1 MKHEK
6 LGDLCD
12 FLLSICPLT
21 LIAVMIFLARCH
33 PINP

>member
-1 MKHEK
+1 MKQEK

-12 FLLSICPLT
+12 FLLSIYPLIF
-21 LIAVMIFLARCH
+21 IAVMFFLARCH